1 LKQKT
6 NQPKEINSKMELLDI
21 IKEMQDQGISN
32 QGIFEN
38 LQRQGYKPTQIN
50 DAINQLKITIQPMD
64 TQNQNQQNAFNQQQ
78 DFNQQPNFNQEQQ
91 YTENQQ
97 NYPQEDYYTQT
108 PQAYSGEEYYQQPSF
123 NTETI
128 TEITEQVISE
138 KFREY
143 NKRTGDIVSF
153 KNTIQDKV
161 DDINTRLKRIESTI
175 DKLQQAI
182 IQKIGEF
189 GENTQ
194 IIKKDLESL
203 HDTTSKL
210 MNPLIDNYREL
221 QKTNER
227 KSSSTKKK

>member
-1 LKQKT
+1 MKQKT

-50 DAINQLKITIQPMD
+50 DAINQLKITIQPMN
-64 TQNQNQQNAFNQQQ
+64 TQNQDQQNAFNQQQ

>member
-1 LKQKT
+1 MKQKT

-78 DFNQQPNFNQEQQ
+78 NFNQQPNFNQEQQ

>member
-1 LKQKT
+1 
-6 NQPKEINSKMELLDI
+6 MELLDI

-50 DAINQLKITIQPMD
+50 DTINQLKITIQPMD
-64 TQNQNQQNAFNQQQ
+64 TQNQDQQNAFNQQQ

>member
-1 LKQKT
+1 
-6 NQPKEINSKMELLDI
+6 MELLDI

-64 TQNQNQQNAFNQQQ
+64 TQNQDQQNAFNQQQ

>member
-1 LKQKT
+1 
-6 NQPKEINSKMELLDI
+6 MELLDI
-21 IKEMQDQGISN
+21 IKEMQTQGISN

-38 LQRQGYKPTQIN
+38 LQRQGYNPTQIN
-50 DAINQLKITIQPMD
+50 DAINQSQIITQPMD
-64 TQNQNQQNAFNQQQ
+64 TQNQDQQNQQNYSQQN
-78 DFNQQPNFNQEQQ
+78 FNQQPSFDQNQQFTNDNQQ
-91 YTENQQ
+91 NQQ

-123 NTETI
+123 DTETI

-138 KFREY
+138 RFREY
-143 NKRTGDIVSF
+143 NKKTGDIVSF

-161 DDINTRLKRIESTI
+161 DDINTRLKRIEATI

-221 QKTNER
+221 QKTSER
-227 KSSSTKKK
+227 KSTSTKKK

>member
-1 LKQKT
+1 
-6 NQPKEINSKMELLDI
+6 MGLLDI

-64 TQNQNQQNAFNQQQ
+64 TQNQDQQNA
-78 DFNQQPNFNQEQQ
+78 FNQQPNFNQEQQ

>member
-1 LKQKT
+1 MKQKT

>member
-1 LKQKT
+1 MKQKT
-6 NQPKEINSKMELLDI
+6 NQPKEINSKMGLLDI

-64 TQNQNQQNAFNQQQ
+64 TQNQDQQNA
-78 DFNQQPNFNQEQQ
+78 FNQQPNFNQEQQ

>member
-1 LKQKT
+1 
-6 NQPKEINSKMELLDI
+6 MELLDI

-64 TQNQNQQNAFNQQQ
+64 TQNQDQQNAFNQQQ

-194 IIKKDLESL
+194 IIKKDLELL

>member
-1 LKQKT
+1 M
-6 NQPKEINSKMELLDI
+6 N
-21 IKEMQDQGISN
+21 
-32 QGIFEN
+32 
-38 LQRQGYKPTQIN
+38 
-50 DAINQLKITIQPMD
+50 
-64 TQNQNQQNAFNQQQ
+64 TQNQDQQNAFNQQQ

>member
-1 LKQKT
+1 MKQKT

-64 TQNQNQQNAFNQQQ
+64 TQNQDQQNAFNQQQ

>member
-1 LKQKT
+1 
-6 NQPKEINSKMELLDI
+6 MELLDI

-194 IIKKDLESL
+194 IIKKDLELL

>member
-1 LKQKT
+1 MKQKT

-50 DAINQLKITIQPMD
+50 DAINQLKITIQPMN
-64 TQNQNQQNAFNQQQ
+64 TQNQDQQNAFNQQQ
-78 DFNQQPNFNQEQQ
+78 NFNQQPNFNQEQQ

>member
-1 LKQKT
+1 
-6 NQPKEINSKMELLDI
+6 MGLLDI

-64 TQNQNQQNAFNQQQ
+64 TQNQTQQYAFNQQQ

>member
-1 LKQKT
+1 
-6 NQPKEINSKMELLDI
+6 MELLDI
-21 IKEMQDQGISN
+21 IAEMQSQGISN

-38 LQRQGYKPTQIN
+38 LQRQGYNPTQIN
-50 DAINQLKITIQPMD
+50 DAINQIKITTQPMD
-64 TQNQNQQNAFNQQQ
+64 TQNQQDPFNQPQNFNQPQ
-78 DFNQQPNFNQEQQ
+78 DFNQNQQ
-91 YTENQQ
+91 YNDPQQ
-97 NYPQEDYYTQT
+97 ENYPQENYYTQT

-123 NTETI
+123 DTETI

-143 NKRTGDIVSF
+143 NKKTGDIVSF

>member
-1 LKQKT
+1 
-6 NQPKEINSKMELLDI
+6 MELLDI

-64 TQNQNQQNAFNQQQ
+64 TQNQDQQNAFNQQQ
-78 DFNQQPNFNQEQQ
+78 NFNQQPNFNQEQQ

>member
-1 LKQKT
+1 MKQKT

-78 DFNQQPNFNQEQQ
+78 DFNQEQQ

-194 IIKKDLESL
+194 IIKKDLELL

>member
-1 LKQKT
+1 
-6 NQPKEINSKMELLDI
+6 MGLLDI

-64 TQNQNQQNAFNQQQ
+64 TQNQDQQNAFNQQQ

>member
-1 LKQKT
+1 MKQKT
-6 NQPKEINSKMELLDI
+6 NQPKEINSKMGLLDI

-64 TQNQNQQNAFNQQQ
+64 TQNQDQQNAFNQQQ

>member
-1 LKQKT
+1 
-6 NQPKEINSKMELLDI
+6 MELLDI
-21 IKEMQDQGISN
+21 IKEMQNQGISN

-38 LQRQGYKPTQIN
+38 LQRQGYNPTQIN
-50 DAINQLKITIQPMD
+50 DAINQLKITTQPMD
-64 TQNQNQQNAFNQQQ
+64 TQNQDQQNAFNQQQ

-194 IIKKDLESL
+194 IIKKDLELL

>member
-1 LKQKT
+1 
-6 NQPKEINSKMELLDI
+6 MELLDI

>member
-1 LKQKT
+1 MKQKT

-64 TQNQNQQNAFNQQQ
+64 TQNQDQQNAFNQQQ
-78 DFNQQPNFNQEQQ
+78 NFNQQPNFNQEQQ

>member
-64 TQNQNQQNAFNQQQ
+64 TQNQDQQNAFNQQQ